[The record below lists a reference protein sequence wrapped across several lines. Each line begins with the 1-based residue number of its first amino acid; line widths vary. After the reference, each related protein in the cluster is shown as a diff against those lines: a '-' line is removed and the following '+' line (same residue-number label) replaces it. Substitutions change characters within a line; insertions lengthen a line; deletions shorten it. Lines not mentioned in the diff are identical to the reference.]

1 MNMSKKPPENISG
14 ESSEYSLRKEKTSQ
28 LRGVGTNPYSNSFKP
43 SCPVAEAVS
52 RAGTNT
58 DDEIA
63 SFPRFR
69 LAGRVL
75 SKRSFGGAVFFD
87 IADCSGKIQCYA
99 NKKEIS
105 PETFDILRKYVDSG
119 DFVGVEGTLFRTK
132 TGELTVK
139 TENLAVL
146 TKTLRPLPEK
156 WHGLQQVETRFRKRY
171 LDLIANPEV
180 GNVFRLRSACIS
192 FIRRFLDG
200 RGFLEVETPVL
211 HPVAGGAAARPF
223 VTRHN
228 ALGKDLFLRIAPE
241 LYLKR
246 LVIGGM
252 ERVYEIGRVFRNE
265 GVSTRHNPEFT
276 MIEFYQ
282 AYADYEDMMALT
294 EEMVS
299 SLAAESD
306 GSMKVGFEGGEID
319 FKTPWKRISVYDSL
333 GEKYGEKIF
342 SDNSFLFKVADS
354 LGVGH
359 GRIRGKALTGIF
371 EETVASAIKDPTF
384 VFGFPLEVS
393 PLARASDSNPEIAD
407 RFELYVN
414 GWEIA
419 NAFSELNDPEEQ
431 RKRFSAQAE
440 LKKKGDDE
448 YHETDEDFLLALEH
462 GMPPAA
468 GAGIGIDR
476 LVMVLSGSSSIREVL
491 FFPHMR
497 N

>member
-1 MNMSKKPPENISG
+1 MSGKLPRGDG
-14 ESSEYSLRKEKTSQ
+14 ESDEYGLRKEKAAR
-28 LRGVGTNPYSNSFKP
+28 LRDGGTDPYSNGFKP
-43 SCPVAEAVS
+43 SRSIAETVS
-52 RAGTNT
+52 RAEGKT
-58 DDEIA
+58 DEEIA
-63 SFPRFR
+63 AVPRF
-69 LAGRVL
+69 LSAGRVM
-75 SKRSFGGAVFFD
+75 SKRSFGRALFFD
-87 IADCSGKIQCYA
+87 IADSSAKIQCYA
-99 NKKEIS
+99 NKKET
-105 PETFDILRKYVDSG
+105 PERVFDTAGGYMDTG

-132 TGELTVK
+132 TGELTIK
-139 TENLAVL
+139 TENLTIL

-180 GNVFRLRSACIS
+180 GKVFRLRSACIS
-192 FIRRFLDG
+192 FIRRFLDE

-223 VTRHN
+223 ITRHN
-228 ALGKDLFLRIAPE
+228 ALGADLFLRIAPE

-252 ERVYEIGRVFRNE
+252 ERVYEVGRVFRNE

-282 AYADYEDMMALT
+282 AYADYEDMMNLV

-299 SLAAESD
+299 SFAAGAA
-306 GSMKVGFEGGEID
+306 GSAGVRFDGGEID
-319 FKTPWKRISVYDSL
+319 FSTPWKRISMYDSL
-333 GEKYGEKIF
+333 KEKYGEKIF
-342 SDNSFLFKVADS
+342 SDDSFLFRKAES

-359 GRIRGKALTGIF
+359 GGVRGKALCGIF
-371 EETVASAIKDPTF
+371 EETVASGIRDPAF

-393 PLARASDSNPEIAD
+393 PLARASDANPDVAD

-431 RKRFSAQAE
+431 RKRFAAQAE
-440 LKKKGDDE
+440 LKKKGDE
-448 YHETDEDFLLALEH
+448 ESHETDEDFLAALEH
-462 GMPPAA
+462 GMPPTA

-476 LVMVLSGSSSIREVL
+476 LVMVLSGTSSIREVL
-491 FFPHMR
+491 LFPHMR
-497 N
+497 T